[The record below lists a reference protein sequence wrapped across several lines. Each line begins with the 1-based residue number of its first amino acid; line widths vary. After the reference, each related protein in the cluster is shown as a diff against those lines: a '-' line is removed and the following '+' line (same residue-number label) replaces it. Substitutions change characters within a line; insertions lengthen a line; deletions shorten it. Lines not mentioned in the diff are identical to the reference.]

1 MESFVGAIAFWTVLV
16 SLAFYIILVWVLI
29 RFIRAIEKIA
39 DNLWSI
45 ARTHTRSVEAIEK
58 IADKIEK
65 IPDNKDTGE

>member
-45 ARTHTRSVEAIEK
+45 ARTHTRSVEAVEK
-58 IADKIEK
+58 IADRMERIT
-65 IPDNKDTGE
+65 DNENTRE